1 MFNTYLTSLN
11 INEVLKVLDT
21 IGLLDFF
28 FFPIRVNQVLDAKK
42 KYLNRYD
49 SNIEVNTNKYVFPI
63 FYCNEELHLKQ
74 FNKI

>member
-1 MFNTYLTSLN
+1 MKFW
-11 INEVLKVLDT
+11 KVLDT
-21 IGLLDFF
+21 IGL
-28 FFPIRVNQVLDAKK
+28 LDAKK

-74 FNKI
+74 FSKI

>member
-1 MFNTYLTSLN
+1 MNLLNEFIIMFNTYLTSLN

-49 SNIEVNTNKYVFPI
+49 SKTINMSS
-63 FYCNEELHLKQ
+63 Q
-74 FNKI
+74 FSIVMKNFI

>member
-1 MFNTYLTSLN
+1 MNLLNEFIIMFNTYLTSLN

-21 IGLLDFF
+21 IGL
-28 FFPIRVNQVLDAKK
+28 LDAKK